1 MKVLFFPTKI
11 KFKLD
16 EEKIKEFPE
25 KGKIFLVYSIQY
37 KEIAEKIKSLLKNEI
52 TGFSQV
58 LGCSKIKIPKE
69 TKAII
74 LVSSGRFHAVSLAY
88 ETSKDVYLFEHN
100 NFIKINEKEIE
111 QIRNKKKASYSNFLN
126 SEKIG
131 ILISTKPGQEKL
143 SQALKI
149 KEIINQKFPE
159 KKVYLFLSN
168 NIDFKEFENFD
179 IQSWVNSACPR
190 LDFDDSNNKMINI
203 SELFDLLNQ
212 NS

>member
-1 MKVLFFPTKI
+1 MKVLFFPTKT
-11 KFKLD
+11 KFELD

-25 KGKIFLVYSIQY
+25 KGKIFLAYSIQY
-37 KEIAEKIKSLLKNEI
+37 KEIAEKIKSILKNEI
-52 TGFSQV
+52 TGFSQI
-58 LGCSKIKIPKE
+58 LGCSKLKIPKE

-143 SQALKI
+143 NQALKI
-149 KEIINQKFPE
+149 KERINKKFPE

-168 NIDFKEFENFD
+168 NIDFNEFENFD

-190 LDFDDSNNKMINI
+190 LDFDDSNNNMINI
-203 SELFDLLNQ
+203 SELS
-212 NS
+212 NSLK